1 MSIHDSLNDAARFAS
16 SRWRAAGLQGKK
28 EEQRLWVQAKAYRD
42 FISATGQAYLFED
55 YLKQTAPLPRPH
67 VSTTLEERK
76 DAVISQRV
84 MELLLK
90 AFDETLAPEQKQL
103 ARLLIHQVN
112 FIADTGQLKACEDYI
127 NNRLDYA
134 PLAIAHF
141 ATRDEAEVWL
151 KGTAEPPSPS
161 FILIGDEYYQA
172 VYTREDNTRFI
183 YRDYMI
189 EPYIGE
195 LATAGIPP
203 TTPCFETRADAETWL
218 KDHPASPFDFV
229 SIAGEHYFAVHH
241 KRLKRHTLHH
251 VASAL
256 KKWEEMKS
264 AAAQEKAQDA
274 AAETESEDA

>member
-1 MSIHDSLNDAARFAS
+1 VSIHDSLNDAARFAS